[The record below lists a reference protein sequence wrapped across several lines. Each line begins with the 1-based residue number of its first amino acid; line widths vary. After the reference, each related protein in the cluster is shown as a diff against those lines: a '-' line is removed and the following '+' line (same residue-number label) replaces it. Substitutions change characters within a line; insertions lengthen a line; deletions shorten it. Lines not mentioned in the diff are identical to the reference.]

1 MLEKYNKHKNEAV
14 AVLVAFATTLI
25 ILGTLYY
32 IAGPNTSYTDSS
44 AETVTAIEAILDDY
58 LLTVERYY
66 SYGGYTEKVRLVYST
81 DEEIQ
86 DSLIINGL
94 TIEYNSNKNEI
105 ILDED
110 NNVTIYTTS
119 KPKLEDKLALEHF
132 ESQGE

>member
-1 MLEKYNKHKNEAV
+1 MLERYNKYKNGEV
-14 AVLVAFATTLI
+14 AVLVAFAATLI

-32 IAGPNTSYTDSS
+32 IVGPNISHTDSS
-44 AETVTAIEAILDDY
+44 AETVTTIEAILDDY
-58 LLTVERYY
+58 LLTVERHYY
-66 SYGGYTEKVRLVYST
+66 YGGYTENVRLVYST

-105 ILDED
+105 ILDKD

-119 KPKLEDKLALEHF
+119 KPRLEDKLALEHF
-132 ESQGE
+132 ENQGE

>member
-1 MLEKYNKHKNEAV
+1 MLEKYNKYKNGEA
-14 AVLVAFATTLI
+14 AVLVAFAATLI

-32 IAGPNTSYTDSS
+32 IVGPNISYTDSS
-44 AETVTAIEAILDDY
+44 AGSVTNIEVILDDY
-58 LLTVERYY
+58 LLTVERHYY
-66 SYGGYTEKVRLVYST
+66 YGEYTENVRLVYST

-105 ILDED
+105 ILDKD

-119 KPKLEDKLALEHF
+119 KPRLEDKLALEHF
-132 ESQGE
+132 ENQGE